1 MRGDMARES
10 TEDVNPQ
17 TAALIA
23 ALAGSIASIAPKK
36 EIREGDPEY
45 VARLKAEGFYDDFF
59 GKTIYQNAY
68 EANPRGQSE
77 QTRRRASELKA
88 GTHTLKKGRKVD
100 VIVDGNTITLGYKVK
115 GDGLMINQQSWDSF
129 EDLINQLWEQQ
140 NTVTA

>member
-1 MRGDMARES
+1 MARES

-23 ALAGSIASIAPKK
+23 ALASSIASIAPKP
-36 EIREGDPEY
+36 EIKEGDPEY

-88 GTHTLKKGRKVD
+88 GSYTLRKGRKVE
-100 VIVDGNTITLGYKVK
+100 VLVDGNTIVLGYKIK
-115 GDGLMINQQSWDSF
+115 GDAGMINAQSWSSF